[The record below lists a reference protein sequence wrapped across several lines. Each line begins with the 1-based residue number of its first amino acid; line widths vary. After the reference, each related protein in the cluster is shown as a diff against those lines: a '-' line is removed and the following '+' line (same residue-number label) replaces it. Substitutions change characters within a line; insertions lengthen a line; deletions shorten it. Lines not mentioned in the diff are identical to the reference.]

1 MQLPLPFP
9 AGQVKPHPAL
19 TANRRKE
26 LPTPAGGTGEA
37 ASRPHSD
44 SAKGTIHPP
53 PAGQAKPHPAS
64 TVIRRKE
71 PSTPRR
77 AGQAKPHPALHN
89 VPPPSFIQENNMNQY
104 KKWLLLFFAALITA
118 LLAITALVLTV
129 DPFFQYHAPLPGYP
143 YKVDNQLSQ
152 NPGMARHLD
161 YDSVLLGSSMTA
173 SFDTDWFG
181 EILNLNTV
189 KLSYNGALPKD
200 EANIM
205 DIIFDAKQ
213 DTVKTIFM
221 ALDQNTLSAGT
232 EETKFPIPEYLYDK
246 NPFNNIQYVFNKD
259 VLLNYILKPL
269 ADPTERTDW
278 TQLYKPWWTD
288 QYYTKANVLM
298 YYTPAEEADEEM
310 PEDLFLSGTAAN
322 LDQNICPYIEAHP
335 ETEFIFFYPPYSILY
350 WNDVM
355 RQKQLDAEIAELKYV
370 TERLLSYD
378 NVRMFCFQNQRDIVC
393 DLNNYADYT
402 HYHADVCRYIVEC
415 FASGECELTMENYEE
430 VFADLAELASTYDYE
445 AIYDNWYE

>member
-1 MQLPLPFP
+1 
-9 AGQVKPHPAL
+9 
-19 TANRRKE
+19 
-26 LPTPAGGTGEA
+26 
-37 ASRPHSD
+37 
-44 SAKGTIHPP
+44 
-53 PAGQAKPHPAS
+53 
-64 TVIRRKE
+64 
-71 PSTPRR
+71 
-77 AGQAKPHPALHN
+77 
-89 VPPPSFIQENNMNQY
+89 MNQY

-402 HYHADVCRYIVEC
+402 HYHADVCHYIVEC

>member
-1 MQLPLPFP
+1 M
-9 AGQVKPHPAL
+9 
-19 TANRRKE
+19 
-26 LPTPAGGTGEA
+26 
-37 ASRPHSD
+37 
-44 SAKGTIHPP
+44 
-53 PAGQAKPHPAS
+53 
-64 TVIRRKE
+64 
-71 PSTPRR
+71 
-77 AGQAKPHPALHN
+77 
-89 VPPPSFIQENNMNQY
+89 
-104 KKWLLLFFAALITA
+104 
-118 LLAITALVLTV
+118 
-129 DPFFQYHAPLPGYP
+129 
-143 YKVDNQLSQ
+143 DNQLSQ

-181 EILNLNTV
+181 EVLDLNTV

-213 DTVKTIFM
+213 DTVKTVFM

-232 EETKFPIPEYLYDK
+232 EEVKFPIPEYLYDQ

-269 ADPTERTDW
+269 VDPTERTDW

-298 YYTPAEEADEEM
+298 YYTPAEETDEEM
-310 PEDLFLSGTAAN
+310 PEDLFLSGAEAN
-322 LDQNICPYIEAHP
+322 LDQNICSYIEAHP
-335 ETEFIFFYPPYSILY
+335 ETEFVFFYPPYSILY
-350 WNDVM
+350 WNDVT

-402 HYHADVCRYIVEC
+402 HYHADVCRFIVEC

-430 VFADLAELASTYDYE
+430 VFDDLADLASTYDYE